1 MTLRFSLL
9 AHRKLKKSMEH
20 RGFTIIELMVV
31 ILLIGIITAMGLP
44 RFLRSSAPLA
54 QDFTHRI
61 NVLVTEAIGQAQKEG
76 EPRRIFFNLGARV
89 VEMQSASGKRL
100 GGTVEIPSPLEVS
113 EVVINGENQFQRGG
127 GRTFYFLINSEGVSQ
142 EVLLSLEEKK
152 GSATRTYT
160 FYLNPFSGLFRV
172 A

>member
-1 MTLRFSLL
+1 MQR
-9 AHRKLKKSMEH
+9 

-44 RFLRSSAPLA
+44 RFLRSPTPLA
-54 QDFTHRI
+54 QDFTQRL
-61 NVLVTEAIGQAQKEG
+61 NVLMTEAIGQAQKEG
-76 EPRRIFFNLGARV
+76 EPRRIFFNLASGM
-89 VEMQSASGKRL
+89 VEMQTQSGKRL
-100 GGTVEIPSPLEVS
+100 AGTVEIPAPIEII

-127 GRTFYFLINSEGVSQ
+127 GRTFYFLINAEGVCQ

-152 GSATRTYT
+152 LSATVLYT
-160 FYLNPFSGLFRV
+160 FYLNPFSGVFRL